1 MLGHSIGKT
10 DNYLIDKIKIIVPN
24 EIKQFLKDTLF
35 FSQNQ
40 KILEQQFVEKIEEQ
54 DFVEK
59 IEEQD
64 KELAELEDRY
74 GKLAIKDKRSAAK
87 YKELLRKDEKLVDQ
101 NKRLAELRDRYRKLK
116 GKYEQ
121 LTIQDKQS
129 AEPVEKPT
137 DIDKLL
143 TNRDKLILENDFE
156 LVESYVRILPFKE
169 NFKFEKN
176 ESKKIDN
183 TNFKLQAFTNPILN
197 AIAPTFL
204 IRAYLESYNGNLF
217 LITGTGELMY
227 TSIKNIKNENFIL
240 NKIQTNFR
248 DIAGSDYIQK
258 QKRVVTDLLIKK
270 NKLYVSYIKSRPA
283 NDVVVCDE
291 MAILVS
297 NLDLNEMVFKEFFN
311 NNQCM
316 SGILGAEGGRLSDFI
331 GNKILM
337 TIGDGSSYEGHR
349 RNDPQKTESFLGKI
363 ISIDEDTKEYEL
375 LSMGHRHPQGL
386 FYDKES
392 NIIFSTEHGPE
403 GGDEINVNIS
413 PDDGKI
419 KNYGWA
425 ISSYGEHYPE
435 YEERINYELAPLH
448 KSHKDYGFIEPL
460 KEFTPAIG
468 IAPIIET
475 NEFIHMPNKKV
486 LYVGSMGW
494 EIEEGDRS
502 IHQIIL
508 NPDLTIAEHNIM
520 PIGERV
526 RDIIY
531 VKELNRI
538 LLFLESTGSI
548 GILGIAN

>member
-143 TNRDKLILENDFE
+143 TDRDKLILENDFE

-183 TNFKLQAFTNPILN
+183 TNFKLQAFTNPVLN
-197 AIAPTFL
+197 AITPTFS
-204 IRAYLESYNGNLF
+204 IRAYLENYNDNLF

-248 DIAGSDYIQK
+248 DIARSDYIQK

-283 NDVVVCDE
+283 RECE
-291 MAILVS
+291 GMAILVS
-297 NLDLNEMVFKEFFN
+297 SLDLNEMVFKEFFN

-331 GNKILM
+331 GNRILM
-337 TIGDGSSYEGHR
+337 TVGDHSSYER
-349 RNDPQKTESFLGKI
+349 EPQVNNNPQNIKSLIGKI
-363 ISIDEDTKEYEL
+363 ISIDEDTKEYKL
-375 LSMGHRHPQGL
+375 LSMGHRNPQGL
-386 FYDKES
+386 FYDKKS
-392 NIIFSTEHGPE
+392 NIIFSTEHGPQ
-403 GGDEINVNIS
+403 GGDEINVDIS

-425 ISSYGEHYPE
+425 ISSYGEHSPE
-435 YEERINYELAPLH
+435 YEERINYEIAPLH

-538 LLFLESTGSI
+538 LLFLESSGSI
-548 GILGIAN
+548 GILEAIH